1 MTETPPRSPLFRWQ
15 AFAVHLGLTLVV
27 LGVLVLVLLRWFPG
41 YLFELDGGLQALQ
54 VIVGVGLVIGPLLT
68 LLVASPTKARHL
80 LRLDFSL
87 IALAQA
93 LALGWGT
100 WMAWEHRPLAV
111 IWVDGTLYSRP
122 ASAFANEPAARE
134 KIAQLTADRPA
145 WIAIDLP
152 ADPFARERH
161 LRVAMARNSSVE
173 FEPGLYTAFSPAS
186 PAVRAA
192 SRKLAEK
199 GLNAEDRQRLL
210 AGGTTMEALLAGD
223 RLLLPAKSRYG
234 RYFLVMDAQ
243 SGDIRHR
250 FPVSGTNR

>member
-1 MTETPPRSPLFRWQ
+1 MTETATRSPLFRWQ
-15 AFAVHLGLTLVV
+15 AFAIHLGLTLVV
-27 LGVLVLVLLRWFPG
+27 LGTLALLLLRWFPG

-87 IALAQA
+87 IALAQV

-100 WMAWEHRPLAV
+100 WMAWEHRPWAV

-122 ASAFANEPAARE
+122 ASAFTNEPAARE
-134 KIAQLTADRPA
+134 KISQLTADRPA

-152 ADPFARERH
+152 TDPFARDRYIKEA
-161 LRVAMARNSSVE
+161 LARNSSVE
-173 FEPGLYTAFSPAS
+173 FEPGLYTAFAPAS

-199 GLNAEDRQRLL
+199 GLSVEVREQLL
-210 AGGTTMEALLAGD
+210 AGGTTVEALLAGE

-234 RYFLVMDAQ
+234 NYFLVMDAQ
-243 SGDIRHR
+243 SGGILHR
-250 FPVSGTNR
+250 FPVGDTQR

>member
-1 MTETPPRSPLFRWQ
+1 MTETASRSPLFRWQ

-27 LGVLVLVLLRWFPG
+27 LGALALLTLHWFPG

-54 VIVGVGLVIGPLLT
+54 VTVGVGLVLGPLLT

-100 WMAWEHRPLAV
+100 WMAWDNRPCAV

-122 ASAFANEPAARE
+122 CSAFADEPAARE

-152 ADPFARERH
+152 TDPFARDRYIKE
-161 LRVAMARNSSVE
+161 AMARNSSVE

-199 GLNAEDRQRLL
+199 GLIPGDREQLL
-210 AGGTTMEALLAGD
+210 AGGTTMEALLAGE

-243 SGDIRHR
+243 SGDIQHR
-250 FPVSGTNR
+250 FPASGADR